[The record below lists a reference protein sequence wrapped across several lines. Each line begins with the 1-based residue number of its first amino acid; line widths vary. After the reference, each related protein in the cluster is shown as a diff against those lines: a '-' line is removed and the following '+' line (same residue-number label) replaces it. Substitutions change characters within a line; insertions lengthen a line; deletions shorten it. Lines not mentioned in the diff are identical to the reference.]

1 MREVRITTD
10 PLLLLPPGSSK
21 SSAQI
26 AAAPTS
32 CEIFDSLKED
42 KEKEDAVS
50 SDDDMFRWTFIC
62 I

>member
-26 AAAPTS
+26 GAEPTS

-50 SDDDMFRWTFIC
+50 SDDDMFR
-62 I
+62 